1 VKFDYD
7 DEQRLLADSLQRLL
21 AHDYGFD
28 ARNRIVASE
37 RGFSTTVWKAFADL
51 GLLGLGLPPDY
62 GGFGGGAR
70 ECMSVMEAFG
80 DVLVAE
86 PYLATVM
93 TAQFVARGGTP
104 AQRASILGDVAAG
117 KRVLAFAQT
126 EAGARY
132 NLAEVSTRA
141 RAAGGGYVIDGE
153 KSAVIHGPCADL
165 LVVSARTAGH
175 GADPSGISL
184 FVVDPRAPGVT
195 LRSARTLDG
204 LRTAEVSLAAVS
216 VGADALV
223 GPEGAALPLIEEV
236 VDYATALVCAEAV
249 GAIAYANA
257 ATLDYLKTRQ
267 QFGVPIGTF
276 QALQHRM
283 VDMTISYEQVKSMAG
298 LACATVDTERDAAK
312 RKRMVSAAKI
322 KVADAARHVSQE
334 SIQLHGGMGMSDEL
348 KVSHTFRRLTV
359 IAQLFGDANHHLERF
374 TTL

>member
-7 DEQRLLADSLQRLL
+7 DEQRLLADSVQRLL
-21 AHDYGFD
+21 AHDYGFE
-28 ARNRIVASE
+28 ARTRIVASE
-37 RGFSTTVWKAFADL
+37 QGFSTTVWKAFADL
-51 GLLGLGLPPDY
+51 GLLGLGLAPDY

-70 ECMSVMEAFG
+70 ACMSVMEAFG
-80 DVLVAE
+80 DALVVE
-86 PYLATVM
+86 PYLATMM
-93 TAQFVARGGTP
+93 TAQLVARGGTP
-104 AQRASILGDVAAG
+104 AQKEAILSEVATG
-117 KRVLAFAQT
+117 KLMLAFAQT
-126 EAGARY
+126 ESDARY
-132 NLAEVSTRA
+132 SLAEVSTRA
-141 RAAGGGYVIDGE
+141 RATGGGYVIDGE

-175 GADPSGISL
+175 GADPTGISL

-204 LRTAEVSLAAVS
+204 LRTADVSLVDVLVDAE
-216 VGADALV
+216 ALV
-223 GPEGAALPLIEEV
+223 GLEGAALPLIEEV

-249 GAIAYANA
+249 GGIAYANE
-257 ATLDYLKTRQ
+257 ATLEYLKTRQ

-312 RKRMVSAAKI
+312 RKRMVSAAKV

>member
-1 VKFDYD
+1 
-7 DEQRLLADSLQRLL
+7 
-21 AHDYGFD
+21 
-28 ARNRIVASE
+28 
-37 RGFSTTVWKAFADL
+37 
-51 GLLGLGLPPDY
+51 
-62 GGFGGGAR
+62 
-70 ECMSVMEAFG
+70 M
-80 DVLVAE
+80 
-86 PYLATVM
+86 
-93 TAQFVARGGTP
+93 
-104 AQRASILGDVAAG
+104 
-117 KRVLAFAQT
+117 
-126 EAGARY
+126 
-132 NLAEVSTRA
+132 
-141 RAAGGGYVIDGE
+141 
-153 KSAVIHGPCADL
+153 
-165 LVVSARTAGH
+165 
-175 GADPSGISL
+175 PSS
-184 FVVDPRAPGVT
+184 
-195 LRSARTLDG
+195 
-204 LRTAEVSLAAVS
+204 
-216 VGADALV
+216 

-312 RKRMVSAAKI
+312 RKRMVSAAKV

>member
-7 DEQRLLADSLQRLL
+7 DEQRLLADSVQRLL
-21 AHDYGFD
+21 ARDYGFD

-37 RGFSTTVWKAFADL
+37 RGFSTTVWQAFADL

-70 ECMSVMEAFG
+70 ACMSVMEAFG
-80 DVLVAE
+80 EALVVE
-86 PYLATVM
+86 PYLTTVM

-104 AQRASILGDVAAG
+104 AQKESILGEVAAG

-132 NLAEVSTRA
+132 NLAQISTRA
-141 RAAGGGYVIDGE
+141 RATGGGYVIDGE

-165 LVVSARTAGH
+165 LLVSARTAGR
-175 GADPSGISL
+175 GADPTGISL

-195 LRSARTLDG
+195 IRGARTLDG
-204 LRTAEVSLAAVS
+204 LRTADVSLVDVHVDAE
-216 VGADALV
+216 ALV

-236 VDYATALVCAEAV
+236 VDYATALLCAEAV
-249 GAIAYANA
+249 GAIGYANA
-257 ATLDYLKTRQ
+257 ATLEYLKTRQ

-283 VDMTISYEQVKSMAG
+283 VDMTISYELLKSMAG
-298 LACATVDTERDAAK
+298 LACATVDTERDTAK
-312 RKRMVSAAKI
+312 RKRMVSAAKV

-374 TTL
+374 TSL